1 MKASSSTSLSSSGK
15 TAHPWLSLV
24 ENQVSNLS
32 FGSAII
38 TVHDGRV
45 VQVEKTEKVRIE
57 PQEPKRNS

>member
-1 MKASSSTSLSSSGK
+1 MSAAS
-15 TAHPWLSLV
+15 WLALV

-32 FGSAII
+32 FGSVII